1 MKRPISP
8 SGRPGMKRVQSSK
21 GVEFQS
27 STATTKVSTM
37 PLRNNPQKVRLCQ
50 LPGSGVGQMRKGGAS
65 SVRSRR
71 RSKVTPVIRLVA
83 KTKPVKDKSIMA
95 RGQKSRFALQIC
107 DSALTVLCR

>member
-27 STATTKVSTM
+27 SAATTKVSTM
-37 PLRNNPQKVRLCQ
+37 PPRNKPQKVRLCQ
-50 LPGSGVGQMRKGGAS
+50 LPGSGVGQLRKGGKRRGRRER
-65 SVRSRR
+65 RSRVEPASR
-71 RSKVTPVIRLVA
+71 PVA
-83 KTKPVKDKSIMA
+83 KTKLVKDKSIMA

-107 DSALTVLCR
+107 D